1 MMLMAAPPQT
11 VQKQNHLIQ
20 SLVHFQFAGD
30 PVGKLGRGKNFVKC
44 TKMHYNITM
53 NYQTPIREEL
63 VSFQTS
69 SFLFSKSIVDF
80 SKGRARDLNFSG
92 NGLK

>member
-30 PVGKLGRGKNFVKC
+30 PVGKLGQGKNFVKC
-44 TKMHYNITM
+44 AKMHYNITM
-53 NYQTPIREEL
+53 N
-63 VSFQTS
+63 
-69 SFLFSKSIVDF
+69 
-80 SKGRARDLNFSG
+80 
-92 NGLK
+92 

>member
-20 SLVHFQFAGD
+20 SLARFQFAGD
-30 PVGKLGRGKNFVKC
+30 PVGELGQGKNFVKC
-44 TKMHYNITM
+44 AKMHYNITM

-63 VSFQTS
+63 V
-69 SFLFSKSIVDF
+69 
-80 SKGRARDLNFSG
+80 
-92 NGLK
+92 